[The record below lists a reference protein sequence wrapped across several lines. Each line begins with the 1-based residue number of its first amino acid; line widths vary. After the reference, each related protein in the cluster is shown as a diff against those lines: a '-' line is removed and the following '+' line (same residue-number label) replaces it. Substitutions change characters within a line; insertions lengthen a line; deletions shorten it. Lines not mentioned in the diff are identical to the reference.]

1 MVIPGTMSEKLKSV
15 TVSDEIINGRTFRVY
30 RIKGYPFILFK
41 FDVELLDSF
50 PITEEEKDLG
60 VSLCL
65 EARLKNNVW
74 FGDIL
79 NPVELL

>member
-1 MVIPGTMSEKLKSV
+1 MVIPGTMAEKLKYV
-15 TVSDEIINGRTFRVY
+15 TSAEEMIDGRTFLVY
-30 RIKGYPFILFK
+30 RIKGHPFILFK
-41 FDVELLDSF
+41 VDVELLKSF
-50 PITEEEKDLG
+50 PMPEEEKDLG

-79 NPVELL
+79 NPVQLL

>member
-1 MVIPGTMSEKLKSV
+1 MVIPGTMEEKMDWLRASEERI
-15 TVSDEIINGRTFRVY
+15 DGRFYLVY

-41 FDVELLDSF
+41 WDVELLDSF
-50 PITEEEKDLG
+50 PMTEEEKELG
-60 VSLCL
+60 VRLCL

-79 NPVELL
+79 NPVQLL

>member
-1 MVIPGTMSEKLKSV
+1 MVILGTMEEKMRFL
-15 TVSDEIINGRTFRVY
+15 TVAEDRIDGRLFLVY

-41 FDVELLDSF
+41 YDVELLDSF
-50 PITEEEKDLG
+50 PMTEEEKDLG
-60 VSLCL
+60 VRLCL

>member
-1 MVIPGTMSEKLKSV
+1 MVIRGTMEEKMKSL
-15 TVSDEIINGRTFRVY
+15 TVAEDRIDGRLFLVY
-30 RIKGYPFILFK
+30 RIIGYPFILFK

-50 PITEEEKDLG
+50 PMTEEEKDLA
-60 VSLCL
+60 VRLCL

-79 NPVELL
+79 NPVQLS

>member
-1 MVIPGTMSEKLKSV
+1 MVIPGTMADKLKSV
-15 TVSDEIINGRTFRVY
+15 TSSEEMIDGRTFRIY
-30 RIKGYPFILFK
+30 RIKGYQFILFK
-41 FDVELLDSF
+41 VDVELLKSF
-50 PITEEEKDLG
+50 PMPEEEKDLG